1 MTISYDWLCQYLPL
15 ENEIVKSAIEPEKL
29 SLILTSIGLEVESLE
44 KKENIRGGLANLVV
58 GEVLSCEKHPD
69 ADKLKVTT
77 VNIGQEQNL
86 QIVCGAPNV
95 STGQKVIVAPV
106 GTIVHPVSGEDFQI
120 KKAKIRGV
128 ESMGMIC
135 ADDEIGLG
143 TDHAGIKILDSAL
156 KPGTPLTDIF
166 KVNTDYIFEI
176 GLTPNRTDAMS
187 HLGVARDVCAYL
199 SYHLK
204 QEIKPVSPLKQI
216 DSTNGNAN
224 TNFVTIEDE
233 KACARFCAAKIS
245 GIEVKDSPG
254 WLKERLNIIGI
265 NSINNIVD
273 ITNFILHET
282 GQPLH
287 AYDADQVLNQS
298 LIIRNARPGEIFV
311 TLDGKERKLIEGDI
325 MVADAEKSLCMAG
338 VYGGINSGVK
348 AETKNLILESAWF
361 NPVNIRR
368 SSLHHNLR
376 TDAATRFEKGVDIG
390 NTFSVMM
397 RAVEMIKDSC
407 TNAVVAEI
415 SDVFPAPP
423 VLRSVELGYDYL
435 KRLSGKTYPSTLV
448 TSVLRNLGFDILEST
463 EEKIKVAV
471 PTSKTDIHDPAD
483 LVEEIMRIDG
493 LDNIEIPKGIYITP
507 AIDQTANARALREK
521 LANHLAGL
529 GFYETFTNSITNSAF
544 YSEEVLA
551 TAARMMNSLSSE
563 LDILRPAMIQSA
575 LQVIAH
581 NQNRKNNN
589 LRCFEFGKI
598 YNHSNNQFG
607 ETRKLCVYI
616 TGNSEQSWRYK
627 SVQTDLFQL
636 KGIMENLL
644 NFAGISTT
652 SFQTTNQPGYVN
664 ASVILIKKQELGFM
678 AEAGQA
684 LLKTFDIKQ
693 PVYYAEINWDLLLS
707 LVSKQRVTFHEI
719 PKYPAVTRDLSLVI
733 DKSVSYGALRD
744 TVKQLNIPELKKLSL
759 FDLFESEKLGT
770 NKKAMAISFTLQD
783 ETKTLTDVETETMMN
798 KLITAFETKNG
809 AVIRK

>member
-15 ENEIVKSAIEPEKL
+15 DLEAVKNAVEPEKL

-58 GEVLSCEKHPD
+58 GEILSCEKHPD

-77 VNIGQEQNL
+77 VNIGQAQTL

-95 STGQKVIVAPV
+95 AAGQKVIVAPV
-106 GTIVHPVSGEDFQI
+106 GTTVHPVSGDDFLI

-128 ESMGMIC
+128 ESLGMIC

-143 TDHAGIKILDSAL
+143 SDHAGIKILDSGL
-156 KPGTPLTDIF
+156 KPGTPLTEIF
-166 KVNTDYIFEI
+166 HVKTDYIFEI

-204 QEIKPVSPLKQI
+204 MEIRPVNPLATN
-216 DSTNGNAN
+216 SATNGNAN
-224 TNFVTIEDE
+224 TNFVNIEDE
-233 KACARFCAAKIS
+233 NACPRFCAAKIS
-245 GIEVKDSPG
+245 GIEVKESPV
-254 WLKERLNIIGI
+254 WLKERLNSIGI

-287 AYDADQVLNQS
+287 AYDADNVRNQT
-298 LIIRNARPGEIFV
+298 LFIRMAKPGEVFV
-311 TLDGKERKLIEGDI
+311 TLDGKERKLTQGDI
-325 MVADAEKSLCMAG
+325 MVADAEKSLCLAG
-338 VYGGINSGVK
+338 VYGGIDSGVTS
-348 AETKNLILESAWF
+348 ETKNIILESAWF
-361 NPVNIRR
+361 NPVHIRR

-390 NTFSVMM
+390 NSFSVML

-407 TNAVVAEI
+407 DAAVVVEI
-415 SDVFPAPP
+415 TDVFPAPP
-423 VLRSVELGYDYL
+423 VLRTVELSYDYL

-448 TSVLRNLGFDILEST
+448 TSVLANLGFDILEST
-463 EEKIKVAV
+463 AEKIKLAV
-471 PTSKTDIHDPAD
+471 PTNKTDIHDPAD

-507 AIDQTANARALREK
+507 AIDHTAQARALREK

-544 YSEEVLA
+544 YSEEILA
-551 TAARMMNSLSSE
+551 TSARMMNSLSSE
-563 LDILRPAMIQSA
+563 LDILRPEMIQSA
-575 LQVIAH
+575 LQVVAH
-581 NQNRKNNN
+581 NQNRKNND
-589 LRCFEFGKI
+589 LRCFEFGKT
-598 YNHSNNQFG
+598 YAHANNQFG

-616 TGNSEQSWRYK
+616 TGSSEQSWRSK
-627 SVQTDLFQL
+627 AVQTNLFQL

-644 NFAGISTT
+644 NFSGVSAAI
-652 SFQTTNQPGYVN
+652 FQDASLTGYIN
-664 ASVILIKKQELGFM
+664 GSSILVKKQSLGFM
-678 AEAGQA
+678 GEVGQG
-684 LLKTFDIKQ
+684 LLKAFDIKQ
-693 PVYYAEINWDLLLS
+693 PVYYAELDWDMLLN
-707 LVSKQRVTFHEI
+707 LVSKQRVTFREI
-719 PKYPAVTRDLSLVI
+719 PKYPAVTRDLSLVV
-733 DKSVSYGALRD
+733 DKAVSYGALRD
-744 TVKQLNIPELKKLSL
+744 TVKQLNIPELKKLAL
-759 FDLFESEKLGT
+759 FDLFESEKLGA

-783 ETKTLTDVETETMMN
+783 ETKTLTDVETETMVN
-798 KLITAFETKNG
+798 KLIAAFETKNG